1 MPCPQQVRTLG
12 TRMSVLGRIGCGLGL
27 GLLGWLLNLAAL
39 EVLPGVHLLLGP
51 LLVLIAAVLFGPMAG
66 ALAGAVS
73 GVRTLWLWGH
83 PWGWLNIILEGFFV
97 GALRRRLTPLVSD
110 ALYWALSP
118 LYFLATYV
126 LVAGIPTSATLVAGV
141 KQAMNGL
148 LAALLLQ
155 VVLLIPWVRRRLR
168 PLIPLPLTDMSLGRA
183 IGTALTLGAIIPL
196 LVVGGAEGRARY
208 ISEVRQ
214 VDEANLHAARVVA
227 NEIENSL
234 AHARHS
240 VSRLA
245 RTLSASL
252 SPEGVLPSS
261 NFLEGELDALVTYS
275 PEVLNAYVGSPEGV
289 ALAFSPRTDSAG
301 RPLAGTDFSDR
312 TYVREVQRMREPLVS
327 DVFLGRGGIHGP
339 LVVTLAP
346 IRREEHYAG
355 YVLAAVDL
363 PRLRRHAHAQ
373 IGDGQRRILVID
385 ARGGL
390 VFDSAEEGAGQVRSI
405 ISTPLARALE
415 EVGSKGTGTYEA
427 EQDGLTLVRVSTL
440 QHFGVVEVP
449 PLGWRVVVQ
458 QPGTRLQRDV
468 ERSYF
473 GLLGTMGLATVSAVL
488 LALAFSRTIVAPV
501 QGVSHAAARLAA
513 GERTARASEA
523 AKDAPRE
530 LNQLAETFDR
540 MAWQLSRQ
548 LEAIERTSREKDAF
562 LSIASH
568 ELKTPLTALKA
579 QVQLLRRK
587 LGSEHTER
595 LDNVSRQVDRVT
607 RLVNQLLDASQL
619 GLEQVPLQ
627 RTRMDLS
634 EVVRRVAEALVS
646 ASPLHALELE
656 AQPLVGEFDELR
668 MEQVVHNLVSNA
680 IKYSPTGGTIKVWTR
695 RLPNG
700 EAEFVVADR
709 GIGLR
714 VEDEEQLFGR
724 FERGDRRELTG
735 IAGIGVGL
743 YVSREIVRRHGG
755 RISLRPREGGG
766 AVATVR
772 IPADGEPEH
781 DHHDPHPHQEEGRG

>member
-1 MPCPQQVRTLG
+1 
-12 TRMSVLGRIGCGLGL
+12 MSVLGRIGYGLGL
-27 GLLGWLLNLAAL
+27 GLAGWVLNLAAL

-51 LLVLIAAVLFGPMAG
+51 LLVLIAAVLFGPVAG
-66 ALAGAVS
+66 GVAGAVS

-83 PWGWLNIILEGFFV
+83 PWGWLNILLEGLFV
-97 GALRRRLTPLVSD
+97 GALRRRLTPLVAD
-110 ALYWALSP
+110 AVYWVLSP
-118 LYFLATYV
+118 LYFLVTYH
-126 LVAGIPTSATLVAGV
+126 LLAGIPTAAIVVAGV
-141 KQAMNGL
+141 KQAVNGL
-148 LAALLLQ
+148 LAALVLQ
-155 VVLLIPWVRRRLR
+155 VVLLIPSVRRRLR
-168 PLIPLPLTDMSLGRA
+168 PLLPLPLADMSLGRA
-183 IGTALTLGAIIPL
+183 FGTALTLGAIIPV
-196 LVVGGAEGRARY
+196 LVVGGAEGRERY
-208 ISEVRQ
+208 TSEVRQ

-227 NEIENSL
+227 NEIESSL
-234 AHARHS
+234 AHARHG

-245 RTLSASL
+245 HTLSASL
-252 SPEGVLPSS
+252 SPEGALPGQ

-289 ALAFSPRTDSAG
+289 ALAFSPRTDAAG

-312 TYVREVQRMREPLVS
+312 PYVREVRRAREPLVS
-327 DVFLGRGGIHGP
+327 NVFLGRGGAHGP
-339 LVVTLAP
+339 LVVAGAP

-363 PRLRRHAHAQ
+363 PRLRRHSRAQ
-373 IGDGQRRILVID
+373 IGDTQRRIRVID

-390 VFDSAEEGAGQVRSI
+390 VFDSAEEEAGRMRDI
-405 ISTPLARALE
+405 TGTPLGRTLE
-415 EVGSKGTGTYEA
+415 KVGSGGTGTYEA
-427 EQDGLTLVRVSTL
+427 EQDAVTLVRVGTL
-440 QHFGVVEVP
+440 HHFGVVEVP
-449 PLGWRVVVQ
+449 PLGWRVVVE
-458 QPGTRLQRDV
+458 QPGTRLQREV
-468 ERSYF
+468 ERSYV

-513 GERTARASEA
+513 GERTARAAEA
-523 AKDAPRE
+523 AGDAPRE

-548 LEAIERTSREKDAF
+548 MEAIERTSREKDAF

-587 LGSEHTER
+587 LGGEHAER

-619 GLEQVPLQ
+619 GLEQMPL
-627 RTRMDLS
+627 RRERMDLS
-634 EVVRRVAEALVS
+634 QVVRRVAEELVS
-646 ASPLHALELE
+646 ASPLHTLELE
-656 AQPLVGEFDELR
+656 TRPVVGEFDEMRL
-668 MEQVVHNLVSNA
+668 EQVVHNLVSNA
-680 IKYSPTGGTIKVWTR
+680 IKYSPTGGAIEVWTR
-695 RLPNG
+695 VLPDG
-700 EAEFVVADR
+700 EAELVVADR

-735 IAGIGVGL
+735 ISGIGVGL
-743 YVSREIVRRHGG
+743 YVSREIVLRHGG

-772 IPADGEPEH
+772 LPRGVEPEH
-781 DHHDPHPHQEEGRG
+781 DHRDAHAPQ

>member
-1 MPCPQQVRTLG
+1 
-12 TRMSVLGRIGCGLGL
+12 MSVLGRIGCGLGL
-27 GLLGWLLNLAAL
+27 GLAGLLLNLAAL

-51 LLVLIAAVLFGPMAG
+51 LLVLTAGVLCGPVAG

-83 PWGWLNIILEGFFV
+83 PWGWLNITLEGLVV
-97 GALRRRLTPLVSD
+97 GALRRRFTPVAAD
-110 ALYWALSP
+110 ALYWILSP
-118 LYFLATYV
+118 LYFLATYF
-126 LVAGIPTSATLVAGV
+126 LLAGIPTSAILVAGL
-141 KQAMNGL
+141 KQAVNGL
-148 LAALLLQ
+148 LAALILQ
-155 VVLLIPWVRRRLR
+155 VVVLLPPVRRRLR
-168 PLIPLPLTDMSLGRA
+168 ALLPLPLANMSLGRVF
-183 IGTALTLGAIIPL
+183 GSALTLGAIIPL
-196 LVVGGAEGRARY
+196 LVLGGAEGRERY
-208 ISEVRQ
+208 TSEVRQ
-214 VDEANLHAARVVA
+214 LDEANLHAARVVA
-227 NEIENSL
+227 NDIESSL
-234 AHARHS
+234 AHARHG

-245 RTLSASL
+245 RTLSSSL
-252 SPEGVLPSS
+252 SAEGALPGPH
-261 NFLEGELDALVTYS
+261 FLEGELDALVTYS
-275 PEVLNAYVGSPEGV
+275 PEVINAYVGSPAGV
-289 ALAFSPRTDSAG
+289 ALAFSPRTDAAG

-312 TYVREVQRMREPLVS
+312 AYVEEVRRSRGPLVS
-327 DVFLGRGGIHGP
+327 DVFLGRGGVTGP

-346 IRREEHYAG
+346 IRRDERYAG

-363 PRLRRHAHAQ
+363 PRLRRHAQA
-373 IGDGQRRILVID
+373 IGDGQRRILVVD

-390 VFDSAEEGAGQVRSI
+390 IFDSSEEEPRQLRSI
-405 ISTPLARALE
+405 ISTTLARALE
-415 EVGSKGTGTYEA
+415 ESGPKGTGTYEA
-427 EQDGLTLVRVSTL
+427 EPGAVTLVRVGTL

-458 QPGTRLQRDV
+458 QPGMRLQRDV

-473 GLLGTMGLATVSAVL
+473 GLLGTLGLATVSAVL

-501 QGVSHAAARLAA
+501 QGVSRAAARLAA

-523 AKDAPRE
+523 AEDAPRE

-540 MAWQLSRQ
+540 MASQLSRQ

-587 LGSEHTER
+587 LGDEHAQR
-595 LDNVSRQVDRVT
+595 LDNVSRQADRVT

-619 GLEQVPLQ
+619 GLEQLPLQ

-634 EVVRRVAEALVS
+634 EVVRRVAETLVS
-646 ASPLHALELE
+646 TSPRHTLELE
-656 AQPLVGEFDELR
+656 TEPVVGDFDELR
-668 MEQVVHNLVSNA
+668 LEQVVHNLVSNA
-680 IKYSPTGGTIKVWTR
+680 IKYSPTGCTIQVWAR
-695 RLPNG
+695 RRPEG
-700 EAEFVVADR
+700 EAELVVADR

-735 IAGIGVGL
+735 ISGIGVGL

-766 AVATVR
+766 AVATVWL
-772 IPADGEPEH
+772 PAAPEPERGRR
-781 DHHDPHPHQEEGRG
+781 DPPAHQEEGRGPHS

>member
-1 MPCPQQVRTLG
+1 
-12 TRMSVLGRIGCGLGL
+12 MSVLGRIGCGLGL
-27 GLLGWLLNLAAL
+27 GLAGAVLNLAAL

-51 LLVLIAAVLFGPMAG
+51 LLVLTAGVLCGPVAG

-83 PWGWLNIILEGFFV
+83 PWGWLNMTLEGLVV
-97 GALRRRLTPLVSD
+97 GALRRRVTPVVAD

-118 LYFLATYV
+118 LYFLVTYF
-126 LVAGIPTSATLVAGV
+126 LLAGIPTSSILVAGL
-141 KQAMNGL
+141 KQAVNGL
-148 LAALLLQ
+148 LAALILQ
-155 VVLLIPWVRRRLR
+155 VVLLLPSVRGRLR
-168 PLIPLPLTDMSLGRA
+168 ALLPLPLADMSLGRVF
-183 IGTALTLGAIIPL
+183 GSALTLGAIIPL
-196 LVVGGAEGRARY
+196 LVLGGAEGRERY
-208 ISEVRQ
+208 TSEVREL
-214 VDEANLHAARVVA
+214 DEANLHAARVVA
-227 NEIENSL
+227 NEIESSL
-234 AHARHS
+234 AHARHG

-245 RTLSASL
+245 RSLSSSLSAQ
-252 SPEGVLPSS
+252 GALPGR

-289 ALAFSPRTDSAG
+289 ALAFSPRTDAAG

-312 TYVREVQRMREPLVS
+312 AYVQEVRRTRGSMVS
-327 DVFLGRGGIHGP
+327 DVFLGRGGVSGP

-346 IRREEHYAG
+346 IRRDEHYAG

-363 PRLRRHAHAQ
+363 PRLRRHAQAQ
-373 IGDGQRRILVID
+373 IGEGQRRILVVD

-390 VFDSAEEGAGQVRSI
+390 VFDSAEEGAGQLRSI
-405 ISTPLARALE
+405 ISTSLARALE
-415 EVGSKGTGTYEA
+415 ETGPQSTGTYESEPNA
-427 EQDGLTLVRVSTL
+427 VTLVRMGTL

-458 QPGTRLQRDV
+458 QPGKWLQRDV
-468 ERSYF
+468 ERAYF
-473 GLLGTMGLATVSAVL
+473 GLLGTLGLATVSAVL
-488 LALAFSRTIVAPV
+488 LALAFARTIVAPV

-513 GERTARASEA
+513 GERTARAAEA
-523 AKDAPRE
+523 AQDAPRE

-587 LGSEHTER
+587 LGNEHAQR

-619 GLEQVPLQ
+619 GLEQLPLQ

-634 EVVRRVAEALVS
+634 EVVRRVAESLVG
-646 ASPLHALELE
+646 ASPLHTLELE
-656 AQPLVGEFDELR
+656 TEPVVGDFDELR
-668 MEQVVHNLVSNA
+668 LEQVVHNLVSNA
-680 IKYSPTGGTIKVWTR
+680 IKYSPTGGTIQVWMR
-695 RLPNG
+695 RRPEG
-700 EAEFVVADR
+700 EAELVVADR

-735 IAGIGVGL
+735 ISGIGVGL
-743 YVSREIVRRHGG
+743 YVSREIIRRHGG

-772 IPADGEPEH
+772 LPAAGEPEH
-781 DHHDPHPHQEEGRG
+781 GHRDSLAHQEEGRE

>member
-1 MPCPQQVRTLG
+1 
-12 TRMSVLGRIGCGLGL
+12 MSVLRRIGCGLGL
-27 GLLGWLLNLAAL
+27 GLAGGLLNLAAL

-51 LLVLIAAVLFGPMAG
+51 LLVLTAGVLCGPVAG

-83 PWGWLNIILEGFFV
+83 PWGWLNLTLEGLFV
-97 GALRRRLTPLVSD
+97 GALRRRVTPVVAD
-110 ALYWALSP
+110 ALYWGLSP
-118 LYFLATYV
+118 LYFLVTYF
-126 LVAGIPTSATLVAGV
+126 LLEDIPTSAILVAGL
-141 KQAMNGL
+141 KQAVNGL
-148 LAALLLQ
+148 LAALILQ
-155 VVLLIPWVRRRLR
+155 VVLLLPSVRRRLR
-168 PLIPLPLTDMSLGRA
+168 ALLPLPLVDLSLGRA
-183 IGTALTLGAIIPL
+183 FGSALTLGALIPL
-196 LVVGGAEGRARY
+196 LVLGGAEGRERY
-208 ISEVRQ
+208 TSEVRQ
-214 VDEANLHAARVVA
+214 LDEANLHAARVVA
-227 NEIENSL
+227 NEIESSL
-234 AHARHS
+234 EHARHG

-245 RTLSASL
+245 RSLSSSL
-252 SPEGVLPSS
+252 SPEGALPGPP
-261 NFLEGELDALVTYS
+261 FLEGELDALVTYS

-289 ALAFSPRTDSAG
+289 ALAFSPRTDAAG
-301 RPLAGTDFSDR
+301 RPLVGMDFSDR
-312 TYVREVQRMREPLVS
+312 AYVQEVRRARGPLVS
-327 DVFLGRGGIHGP
+327 DVFLGRGGSSGP

-346 IRREEHYAG
+346 IRRDEQYAG

-363 PRLRRHAHAQ
+363 PRLRRHAQAQ
-373 IGDGQRRILVID
+373 IGEGQRRILVVD
-385 ARGGL
+385 TRGGL
-390 VFDSAEEGAGQVRSI
+390 VFDSAEEGTEQVRSI
-405 ISTPLARALE
+405 ISTALARALE
-415 EVGSKGTGTYEA
+415 QAGPKGTGTYEA
-427 EQDGLTLVRVSTL
+427 EQDAVTLVRMSTL
-440 QHFGVVEVP
+440 QHFGVVEVA

-473 GLLGTMGLATVSAVL
+473 GLLGTLGLATVSAVL
-488 LALAFSRTIVAPV
+488 LALTFSRTIVAPV

-513 GERTARASEA
+513 GERSARAAEA
-523 AKDAPRE
+523 AQDAPRE

-587 LGSEHTER
+587 LGDEHTQR

-619 GLEQVPLQ
+619 GLEQLPLQ

-634 EVVRRVAEALVS
+634 EVVRRVAESLVS
-646 ASPLHALELE
+646 ASPLHTLELE
-656 AQPLVGEFDELR
+656 AEPVVGDFDELR
-668 MEQVVHNLVSNA
+668 LEQVVHNLVSNA
-680 IKYSPTGGTIKVWTR
+680 IKYSPTGGTIQVWTR
-695 RLPNG
+695 RRPEG
-700 EAEFVVADR
+700 EAELVVADR

-743 YVSREIVRRHGG
+743 YVSREIIRRHGG

-772 IPADGEPEH
+772 LPAAVEPEH
-781 DHHDPHPHQEEGRG
+781 GRRDVPAHQEEGRE

>member
-1 MPCPQQVRTLG
+1 
-12 TRMSVLGRIGCGLGL
+12 MSVLGRIGCGLGL

-51 LLVLIAAVLFGPMAG
+51 LLVLTAGVLFGPVAG

-73 GVRTLWLWGH
+73 GARTLWLWGH
-83 PWGWLNIILEGFFV
+83 PWGWLNITLEGLFV
-97 GALRRRLTPLVSD
+97 GALRRRVTPVVAD

-118 LYFLATYV
+118 LYFLVTYF
-126 LVAGIPTSATLVAGV
+126 LLADIPTSAILVAGM
-141 KQAMNGL
+141 KQAVNGL
-148 LAALLLQ
+148 LAALILQ
-155 VVLLIPWVRRRLR
+155 VVLLIPPVRRRLR
-168 PLIPLPLTDMSLGRA
+168 PLLPLPLADMSLGRA
-183 IGTALTLGAIIPL
+183 FGAALTLGAIIPL
-196 LVVGGAEGRARY
+196 LLLGGAEGRERY
-208 ISEVRQ
+208 TSEVRQ
-214 VDEANLHAARVVA
+214 LDEANLHAARVVA
-227 NEIENSL
+227 NEIESSL
-234 AHARHS
+234 AHARHG

-252 SPEGVLPSS
+252 SAEGALPGPH
-261 NFLEGELDALVTYS
+261 FLEGELDALVTYS
-275 PEVLNAYVGSPEGV
+275 PEVVNAYVGSPEGM
-289 ALAFSPRTDSAG
+289 ALAFSPRTDAAG
-301 RPLAGTDFSDR
+301 RPLVGTDFSDR
-312 TYVREVQRMREPLVS
+312 PYVREVRQARGSFVS
-327 DVFLGRGGIHGP
+327 DVFLGRGGVSGP

-346 IRREEHYAG
+346 IRRDEQYAG

-363 PRLRRHAHAQ
+363 PRLRRHARAQ
-373 IGDGQRRILVID
+373 IGEGQRRILVVD
-385 ARGGL
+385 TRGGII
-390 VFDSAEEGAGQVRSI
+390 FDSAEEGTGQLRSI

-415 EVGSKGTGTYEA
+415 ETGNGGTGTYESG
-427 EQDGLTLVRVSTL
+427 QDAVTLVRVSTL
-440 QHFGVVEVP
+440 QHFGVVEVA

-473 GLLGTMGLATVSAVL
+473 GLLGTMGLATVLAVL
-488 LALAFSRTIVAPV
+488 LALGFSRTIVAPV

-523 AKDAPRE
+523 AQDAPRE

-587 LGSEHTER
+587 LGDEHAQR

-619 GLEQVPLQ
+619 GLEQLPLQ
-627 RTRMDLS
+627 RTRLDLS

-646 ASPLHALELE
+646 TSPLHTLELE
-656 AQPLVGEFDELR
+656 AEPVVGEFDELR
-668 MEQVVHNLVSNA
+668 LEQVVHNLVSNA
-680 IKYSPTGGTIKVWTR
+680 IKYSPTGGAIEVWIR
-695 RLPNG
+695 PGPEG
-700 EAEFVVADR
+700 EAELVVADR

-735 IAGIGVGL
+735 ISGIGVGL

-772 IPADGEPEH
+772 LPAAGAPGHEH
-781 DHHDPHPHQEEGRG
+781 RAAHSHQEDGRGPPS

>member
-1 MPCPQQVRTLG
+1 
-12 TRMSVLGRIGCGLGL
+12 MSVLGRIGCGLGL

-51 LLVLIAAVLFGPMAG
+51 LLVLIAAVLFGPVAG

-73 GVRTLWLWGH
+73 GARTLWLWGH
-83 PWGWLNIILEGFFV
+83 PWGWLNITLEGLFV
-97 GALRRRLTPLVSD
+97 GLLRRRLTPVVAD
-110 ALYWALSP
+110 ALYWLFSP
-118 LYFLATYV
+118 LYFLLTYF
-126 LVAGIPTSATLVAGV
+126 LLADIPTSAIVVAGV
-141 KQAMNGL
+141 KQAVNGL
-148 LAALLLQ
+148 LAALILQ
-155 VVLLIPWVRRRLR
+155 VVLLLPSVRRRLR
-168 PLIPLPLTDMSLGRA
+168 PLLPLPLADMSLGRA
-183 IGTALTLGAIIPL
+183 FGSALTLGAIIPL
-196 LVVGGAEGRARY
+196 LVVGSSEGRERY
-208 ISEVRQ
+208 TSEVRQ

-227 NEIENSL
+227 NEIESSL
-234 AHARHS
+234 SHARHG

-252 SPEGVLPSS
+252 SPEGTLPGP

-275 PEVLNAYVGSPEGV
+275 PEVLNAYVGSPKGV
-289 ALAFSPRTDSAG
+289 ALAFSPRTDAAG

-312 TYVREVQRMREPLVS
+312 PYVQQVRRAREPLVS
-327 DVFLGRGGIHGP
+327 DVFLGRGGVHGP
-339 LVVTLAP
+339 LVVTVAP
-346 IRREEHYAG
+346 VRRDEQYAG

-363 PRLRRHAHAQ
+363 PRLRRHARAQ
-373 IGDGQRRILVID
+373 VGDTQRRILVVD

-390 VFDSAEEGAGQVRSI
+390 VFDSAEEGPGQLRSI
-405 ISTPLARALE
+405 ISTALAQALE
-415 EVGSKGTGTYEA
+415 QVGSGGTGTYEA
-427 EQDGLTLVRVSTL
+427 SGEDAVMLVRMGTL
-440 QHFGVVEVP
+440 HHFGMVEVP
-449 PLGWRVVVQ
+449 SLGWRVVVQ

-473 GLLGTMGLATVSAVL
+473 GLLGTMALATVAAVL

-523 AKDAPRE
+523 AEDAPRE

-587 LGSEHTER
+587 LGDEHAQR

-619 GLEQVPLQ
+619 GLEQLPLQ
-627 RTRMDLS
+627 RTRMDLG
-634 EVVRRVAEALVS
+634 EVVRRVAESLVS
-646 ASPLHALELE
+646 TSPLHTLELE
-656 AQPLVGEFDELR
+656 AEPVVGEFDELR
-668 MEQVVHNLVSNA
+668 LEQVVHNLVSNA
-680 IKYSPTGGTIKVWTR
+680 IKYSPTGGAIEVWTR
-695 RLPNG
+695 MLPEG
-700 EAEFVVADR
+700 EAELVVADR

-772 IPADGEPEH
+772 LPAAVEPEH
-781 DHHDPHPHQEEGRG
+781 DHRVPPTHQEEGRGPHS